1 MQATHPPQRTSFS
14 PSSASATIPPTS
26 SWKRPLTRLGNRRIF
41 CFCAP
46 TDLAR
51 YASRGT
57 FYLYSKGGR
66 TMSVMCSLAVCKA
79 QQGMCG
85 HEKAMLSVALL
96 AAVGLG
102 AYFLIG

>member
-1 MQATHPPQRTSFS
+1 
-14 PSSASATIPPTS
+14 
-26 SWKRPLTRLGNRRIF
+26 
-41 CFCAP
+41 
-46 TDLAR
+46 
-51 YASRGT
+51 
-57 FYLYSKGGR
+57 
-66 TMSVMCSLAVCKA
+66 MSVMCSLAICKA